1 MKLVKKLMVVALPL
15 MLVAGCAT
23 QEALDKANQDSAR
36 ISTTAEKA
44 ASSAALT
51 AKYAEMA
58 ADAAQKAAN
67 AAEQAARAAE
77 RASAEARAAG
87 DKADR
92 IFRKG
97 LRK

>member
-15 MLVAGCAT
+15 MLIAGCAT

-44 ASSAALT
+44 ASAAAMAASSAAQ
-51 AKYAEMA
+51 AAEA
-58 ADAAQKAAN
+58 ATKAAK
-67 AAEQAARAAE
+67 AAEQAAKAAE

-92 IFRKG
+92 VFRKG

>member
-1 MKLVKKLMVVALPL
+1 MKLVKNLMVVALPL

-23 QEALDKANQDSAR
+23 QESLDKANQDSAR
-36 ISTTAEKA
+36 ISTKA
-44 ASSAALT
+44 AASAALT

>member
-15 MLVAGCAT
+15 MLIAGCAT

-44 ASSAALT
+44 ASSAA
-51 AKYAEMA
+51 MA
-58 ADAAQKAAN
+58 AEAAMKAAK
-67 AAEQAARAAE
+67 AAEQAAKAAE

-92 IFRKG
+92 VFRKG

>member
-23 QEALDKANQDSAR
+23 QESLDKANQDSAR
-36 ISTTAEKA
+36 ISATAEKA
-44 ASSAALT
+44 ASSAAQAAEA
-51 AKYAEMA
+51 AKMA
-58 ADAAQKAAN
+58 AK
-67 AAEQAARAAE
+67 AAEQAAKAAE

-92 IFRKG
+92 VFRKG

>member
-1 MKLVKKLMVVALPL
+1 MTLVKKIMLVALPL
-15 MLVAGCAT
+15 ALLAGCAT
-23 QEALDKANQDSAR
+23 EAQVEKSNMT
-36 ISTTAEKA
+36 STEA
-44 ASSAALT
+44 AKSAAAA
-51 AKYAEMA
+51 AK
-58 ADAAQKAAN
+58 

-77 RASAEARAAG
+77 RAAAEARAAG

>member
-15 MLVAGCAT
+15 MLIAGCAT

-36 ISTTAEKA
+36 ISATAEKA
-44 ASSAALT
+44 AEAA
-51 AKYAEMA
+51 M
-58 ADAAQKAAN
+58 KAAK
-67 AAEQAARAAE
+67 AAEQAAKAAE

-92 IFRKG
+92 VFRKG

>member
-15 MLVAGCAT
+15 MLIAGCAT

-44 ASSAALT
+44 ASSAA
-51 AKYAEMA
+51 MA
-58 ADAAQKAAN
+58 AEAAMKAAK

-92 IFRKG
+92 VFRKG

>member
-1 MKLVKKLMVVALPL
+1 MTLARKLMVVALPL
-15 MLVAGCAT
+15 ALAVGGCSTLGETDKSML
-23 QEALDKANQDSAR
+23 EKANAS
-36 ISTTAEKA
+36 AEKA
-44 ASSAALT
+44 SADAQRAVSAA
-51 AKYAEMA
+51 EQA
-58 ADAAQKAAN
+58 AR

-77 RASAEARAAG
+77 RSAAEARAAG